1 MVISTSN
8 CQIWAHLI
16 DMLDGGERHAGQG
29 RLPGSTAGRSA
40 PSNECSA
47 VRSVRILER
56 LSRSTI
62 SVSWQDPTACRY
74 EDQVWKVAIARRPGI
89 CALTHAA
96 IEVGDLVYRPVRVRH
111 SNPVNL
117 NFLILA
123 TVVEDVPVLDA

>member
-1 MVISTSN
+1 MV
-8 CQIWAHLI
+8 
-16 DMLDGGERHAGQG
+16 DMLDGDGQHAGQR

-40 PSNECSA
+40 PSNDCSA
-47 VRSVRILER
+47 VRSVRVLER
-56 LSRSTI
+56 LSHSTI

-74 EDQVWKVAIARRPGI
+74 EDQIWKVAIARRPGI

-96 IEVGDLVYRPVRVRH
+96 IEVGDLVYRPVRIRH

-123 TVVEDVPVLDA
+123 AVVEGVPVLDA

>member
-1 MVISTSN
+1 MPN
-8 CQIWAHLI
+8 CPIWAHMVG
-16 DMLDGGERHAGQG
+16 MLDGDGRRAGLG
-29 RLPGSTAGRSA
+29 RLPGSIAGRGARASKC
-40 PSNECSA
+40 PA
-47 VRSVRILER
+47 VHSVRILER

-74 EDQVWKVAIARRPGI
+74 EDQIWKVAIARRPGI
-89 CALTHAA
+89 CALTNAA

-123 TVVEDVPVLDA
+123 AVVEHVPVLDA